1 LYDKLGFV
9 ADLIK
14 IGKKLTKA
22 KQNTAAQW
30 INSEGRKPLIVRV
43 WKIEKNGS

>member
-1 LYDKLGFV
+1 VDNQNNRKTPRNCAKVALYDKFGFV

-22 KQNTAAQW
+22 KQNTAAQ
-30 INSEGRKPLIVRV
+30 
-43 WKIEKNGS
+43 

>member
-1 LYDKLGFV
+1 MWTNQNKEKTRNCATGALYDKLGFV

-22 KQNTAAQW
+22 KQNTAAQ
-30 INSEGRKPLIVRV
+30 
-43 WKIEKNGS
+43 